1 MNEGGYMNRFIMF
14 NDKKVDSFLFMELSD
29 LVKTLTKDEE
39 MELEFGY
46 QSYLDRQHK
55 KVVVSHFWDNRP
67 KEQYVYGLK
76 SDVFLRTIGNFH
88 YTSDKDILFF
98 LHQIKAY
105 SIPNF
110 AKQLFVLLEDMR
122 LEDICR
128 HVRPGTKKAFVIRKH
143 VYRHYFETQW
153 NVNMI
158 KSVYTDALF
167 NYLYL
172 LLTAEQPVNDIFL
185 PERLRLA
192 LPFVERE
199 IRNVYDAK
207 STAHISH
214 IVLTVV
220 DVLDELL
227 DTDMLNTY
235 FHLPEYIYVN
245 QQQDREDIRRKDP
258 LKNHDVLDKKS
269 ENEDIFQETM
279 HTWHRETSD
288 MTNSFLQFDLEQG
301 SQTDLLGEGVRQG
314 EAGDQALGIVHG
326 SSQKTTHN
334 DYTHLEQQEHRYE
347 LSGRSEYEYGKE
359 NRYAK
364 PIFVDALPP
373 TIEQTKQY
381 ERNRGV
387 IGPYQKKLT
396 RSIEKVLEHKK
407 IHPRTDL
414 HAGRLNKK
422 LLRFFTEEHPRLFYK
437 KHETSPL
444 LDAAFVLLV
453 DCSASMYDKME
464 ETKKG
469 IILFHE
475 SLKALRVPHK
485 IVGFWED
492 TNDATSSYQ
501 PNYFQTVIDFDDSLR
516 KDHGARIMQLEP
528 QEDNRDGLA
537 IRLMTEELQKRNE
550 KQKFLLVFSDGEPAA
565 FGYDQN
571 GIVDTHEAVT
581 EARKLGIEVVNV
593 FLANGIISESQQ
605 KTIEN
610 IYGHYS
616 VLVPNVEQLP
626 IFLAPLLK
634 KLLLHKL

>member
-1 MNEGGYMNRFIMF
+1 MNRFIVF

-29 LVKTLTKDEE
+29 LVKTLTKDEQ

-67 KEQYVYGLK
+67 KEQYVHGLK
-76 SDVFLRTIGNFH
+76 SDVFLRTIGNFYH
-88 YTSDKDILFF
+88 TNDEHIISF
-98 LHQIKAY
+98 LNQVKGY
-105 SIPNF
+105 SIRNF
-110 AKQLFVLLEDMR
+110 AKQLFMLFEDLR
-122 LEDICR
+122 LEDVCR
-128 HVRPGTKKAFVIRKH
+128 RVRPGTKKSFMIRKH
-143 VYRHYFETQW
+143 VYRHYFQTQW
-153 NVNMI
+153 NVNMV
-158 KSVYTDALF
+158 KSVHTDALF
-167 NYLYL
+167 NFLYL
-172 LLTAEQPVNDIFL
+172 LLTAEHPEQDVFL
-185 PERLRLA
+185 PEPIRSA

-207 STAHISH
+207 STDHISH

-220 DVLDELL
+220 DVLNELL
-227 DTDMLNTY
+227 DADMLNTY
-235 FHLPEYIYVN
+235 FHLPEYIYAD
-245 QQQDREDIRRKDP
+245 QQEDMEDIRRKDP
-258 LKNHDVLDKKS
+258 LKNHDVLDEKS
-269 ENEDIFQETM
+269 KDEEIFQEVM

-334 DYTHLEQQEHRYE
+334 DYTHLEQQEYRQG
-347 LSGRSEYEYGKE
+347 LFGRSEYEYGKE

-364 PIFVDALPP
+364 PIFVDVLPP
-373 TIEQTKQY
+373 TVQQMRQY
-381 ERNRGV
+381 ERDREV

-396 RSIEKVLEHKK
+396 QTIEKVLEHKK

-422 LLRFFTEEHPRLFYK
+422 LLRFFMDEHPRLFYK
-437 KHETSPL
+437 KHEISPI
-444 LDAAFVLLV
+444 LDAVFVLLV

-469 IILFHE
+469 IVLFHE
-475 SLKALRVPHK
+475 SLKTLRVPHK
-485 IVGFWED
+485 VVGFWED
-492 TNDATSSYQ
+492 TNEATQLYQ
-501 PNYFQTVIDFDDSLR
+501 PNYFQTVIDFDASLKKGR
-516 KDHGARIMQLEP
+516 GAEIMQLEP

-537 IRLMTEELQKRNE
+537 IRVMTEELQKRNE

-571 GIVDTHEAVT
+571 GIIDTHEAVT

-593 FLANGIISESQQ
+593 FLANGMITESQQ

-610 IYGHYS
+610 IYGNYH
-616 VLVPNVEQLP
+616 VIVPNVEQLP
-626 IFLAPLLK
+626 TFLAPLLK
-634 KLLLHKL
+634 KLLLYKL

>member
-1 MNEGGYMNRFIMF
+1 MNRFIMF

-29 LVKTLTKDEE
+29 LVKALTKDEQ

-76 SDVFLRTIGNFH
+76 SDVFLRTIGNFYH
-88 YTSDKDILFF
+88 TSDEHIISF
-98 LHQIKAY
+98 LNQVKAY
-105 SIPNF
+105 SIRNF
-110 AKQLFVLLEDMR
+110 AKQLFMLLEDLR
-122 LEDICR
+122 LEDVCR
-128 HVRPGTKKAFVIRKH
+128 HVRPGTKKSFIIRKQ
-143 VYRHYFETQW
+143 VYRHYFQTQW
-153 NVNMI
+153 NVNMV
-158 KSVYTDALF
+158 KSIHTDALF
-167 NYLYL
+167 NFLYL
-172 LLTAEQPVNDIFL
+172 LLTAEQPVQDVSL
-185 PERLRLA
+185 PEPLRSA

-227 DTDMLNTY
+227 DADMLNTY
-235 FHLPEYIYVN
+235 FHLPEYIYID
-245 QQQDREDIRRKDP
+245 QQEDREDIRRKDP
-258 LKNHDVLDKKS
+258 LKNHDVLDEKS
-269 ENEDIFQETM
+269 KDEEIFQEVM

-334 DYTHLEQQEHRYE
+334 DYTHLEQQEYRQG
-347 LSGRSEYEYGKE
+347 LFGRSEYEYGKE

-364 PIFVDALPP
+364 PIFVDASPP
-373 TIEQTKQY
+373 TVQQIRQY
-381 ERNRGV
+381 ERDREV

-396 RSIEKVLEHKK
+396 QTIEKVLEHKK

-422 LLRFFTEEHPRLFYK
+422 LLRFFIEDHPRLFYK

-444 LDAAFVLLV
+444 LDAVFVLLV

-464 ETKKG
+464 ETKRG
-469 IILFHE
+469 IVLFHE
-475 SLKALRVPHK
+475 SLRALHVPHK

-492 TNDATSSYQ
+492 TNEATSSYQ
-501 PNYFQTVIDFDDSLR
+501 PNYFQTVIDFDASLKKGR
-516 KDHGARIMQLEP
+516 GAEIMQLEP

-571 GIVDTHEAVT
+571 GIVDTHEAVV

-593 FLANGIISESQQ
+593 FLANGMITESQQ

-610 IYGHYS
+610 IYGQYH
-616 VLVPNVEQLP
+616 VIVPNVEQLP
-626 IFLAPLLK
+626 TFLAPLLK
-634 KLLLHKL
+634 KLLLYKL